1 VGKNAHILLHCQPE
15 LRILVVGN
23 LKKITMKKILVLGAF
38 LMLASAAT
46 TFAQNSLPTV
56 EDRVERATAAPDM
69 KVEAKPAKS
78 CCANKAASSCS
89 KDQQKAAASCSKD
102 QQKAAASCSKDQKA
116 AGKSSCCMKSGSSHA
131 DAKTEEKTEMNHKH

>member
-1 VGKNAHILLHCQPE
+1 
-15 LRILVVGN
+15 
-23 LKKITMKKILVLGAF
+23 MKKIFVLGAF

-78 CCANKAASSCS
+78 CCANKTAS
-89 KDQQKAAASCSKD
+89 SCSKD

-116 AGKSSCCMKSGSSHA
+116 AGKSSCCMKGGSSHA

>member
-1 VGKNAHILLHCQPE
+1 
-15 LRILVVGN
+15 
-23 LKKITMKKILVLGAF
+23 MKKILVLGAF

-102 QQKAAASCSKDQKA
+102 QKA

>member
-1 VGKNAHILLHCQPE
+1 MGKNAQIRLRTSLG
-15 LRILVVGN
+15 LRIIVVGN
-23 LKKITMKKILVLGAF
+23 LKKITMKKIFVLGAF
-38 LMLASAAT
+38 LLLASAAT

-56 EDRVERATAAPDM
+56 EDRVERAAAAPDM

-78 CCANKAASSCS
+78 CCANKTAS
-89 KDQQKAAASCSKD
+89 SCSKD

-116 AGKSSCCMKSGSSHA
+116 AGKSSCCMKGGSSHA